1 MPRKTGP
8 DPRLLTELE
17 LEIMQTL
24 WTHGEG
30 TVRDAQAQLSEREL
44 AYTTVSTVLR
54 ILEQK
59 GVVSSRK
66 DGRAHIYTPLL
77 SRAEHEALAVHH
89 LVKRVFDGE
98 PQGLVAHL
106 IDVDDLGADELARL
120 RTLIDE
126 RLKEIP

>member
-77 SRAEHEALAVHH
+77 SRAEHEALAVRH
-89 LVKRVFDGE
+89 LVERVFDGE